1 MAVLPGELEVIT
13 LFVGDVAAA
22 REFYTGVFGGEVIFE
37 DRVSF
42 VMRLKNVLINILQD
56 AESTTLVEPM
66 AAGDDRTPVRVL
78 LTVRVDD
85 ADTTC
90 RELER
95 RGIALLNG
103 PIDRSWGRRTA
114 AFADPAGHIWEIA
127 QEL

>member
-1 MAVLPGELEVIT
+1 MAVLPDELEVIT

-56 AESTTLVEPM
+56 AESATLVEPM

-114 AFADPAGHIWEIA
+114 AFADPARHIWEIA